1 MTRTGARGAV
11 RVLRAAQAAALDADA
26 AAAGIPSR
34 ALMQRA
40 GSAAA
45 TEIVRRLPHLLADGV
60 LIYTGA
66 GNNGGDGWVLA
77 RALATVGIRVTVT
90 ESAPSNTD
98 DARAERE
105 LARALVSSAPLGS
118 ERIIVDAL
126 LGTGARGAPR
136 GNTATAI
143 DAIASARARGA
154 TIVALDIPSGVDADS
169 GDAPISV
176 RADLTLTF
184 AALKRGL
191 LAARSRTGT
200 IVVLDIGLGE
210 GDATSPEL
218 VREHW
223 VRDRVPPIG
232 AEMHKGSRKKLAIV
246 GGGGGMS
253 GAAMLVAR
261 SAMRSGI
268 GLVRLVVPRETLPVV
283 QGAEPHALAHAWPAD
298 DEGREAMR
306 ATLES
311 WADVLVLGP
320 GLGTTEVTRTL
331 ARSVLSEW
339 RGPVV
344 VDADGLNV
352 FAGDVKALGR
362 LCAGRPALVTPH
374 VGEAARLLGD
384 EPDAVARDRY
394 DAALRLAKATNAT
407 VLLKG
412 VPTILAARDGRTMV
426 SASGTPALAAGG
438 SGDIL
443 AGIAGTLLAHADDPL
458 VAGACAAW
466 VHGRAAEIATR
477 GRAPRG
483 VPLSR
488 VMDSLELA
496 WSFSPPP
503 PSYPAIV
510 ELPAV
515 PET

>member
-1 MTRTGARGAV
+1 VTRGGAARAV
-11 RVLRAAQAAALDADA
+11 RVLRGAQAAALDEEA

-40 GSAAA
+40 GAAAA
-45 TEIVRRLPHLLADGV
+45 TEIVRRLPHLVGHGL

-77 RALATVGIRVTVT
+77 RALATVGVRVAVT
-90 ESAPSNTD
+90 EVAPSNTE

-105 LARALVSSAPLGS
+105 LARPLVASGASGS
-118 ERIIVDAL
+118 ERIVVDAL
-126 LGTGARGAPR
+126 LGTGTRGAPR
-136 GNTATAI
+136 GNIATAI
-143 DAIASARARGA
+143 DAIGAARAKGS
-154 TIVALDIPSGVDADS
+154 TVVSLDIPSGVDADT
-169 GDAPISV
+169 GDASIAV

-191 LAARSRTGT
+191 LAARSRSGT

-210 GDATSPEL
+210 GDAPSPEL
-218 VREHW
+218 VREQW
-223 VRDRVPPIG
+223 VRDRVPPLG
-232 AEMHKGSRKKLAIV
+232 AEAHKGTRKRMAIV
-246 GGGGGMS
+246 GGGGGMA
-253 GAAMLVAR
+253 GASMLVAR

-268 GLVRLVVPRETLPVV
+268 GLVRLVVPREALAVV
-283 QGAEPHALAHAWPAD
+283 QSAEPHALAHAWPTEGD
-298 DEGREAMR
+298 GREAIR
-306 ATLES
+306 KTLGE
-311 WADVLVLGP
+311 WADVVVLGP
-320 GLGTTEVTRTL
+320 GLGNTDETRAL

-344 VDADGLNV
+344 IDADGLNV

-374 VGEAARLLGD
+374 VGEAARLLEADTG
-384 EPDAVARDRY
+384 AVLRDRY
-394 DAALRLAKATNAT
+394 DAALRLAKATNAA

-412 VPTILAARDGRTMV
+412 VPTILAARDGRMMV
-426 SASGTPALAAGG
+426 SATGTPALAVGG

-443 AGIAGTLLAHADDPL
+443 AGIAGTLLVQAEDPL

-466 VHGRAAEIATR
+466 VHGRAGEIATR

-483 VPLSR
+483 VSLAR
-488 VMDSLELA
+488 VMESLELA

-503 PSYPAIV
+503 PSYPAIL

-515 PET
+515 SES